1 MWIPV
6 RDVELS
12 IIVTPSDD
20 TVIDPLVVT
29 ASTVM

>member
-1 MWIPV
+1 
-6 RDVELS
+6 VELS